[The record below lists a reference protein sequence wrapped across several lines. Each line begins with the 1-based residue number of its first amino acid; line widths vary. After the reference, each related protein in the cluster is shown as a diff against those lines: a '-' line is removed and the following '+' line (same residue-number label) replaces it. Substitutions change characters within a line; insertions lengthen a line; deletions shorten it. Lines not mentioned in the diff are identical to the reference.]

1 MSSGPCCSSPSGSC
15 YWGSQVCSSFLLGE
29 LQTQGP
35 GCWTRLGVGC
45 PPQGWDE
52 QPAGVPWPEQRGV
65 FELVGLAPASLVETA
80 LCGRALGSL
89 SSVLWPWQGACL
101 GLLGSEEPLP
111 RLSVLPCLPPLRDS
125 RDRAACKSWHHSAL
139 PAMPAFSASAGH
151 SGWGTA
157 GPSQPVGAPCSQ
169 RACGQGLMGPAL
181 PLELRPQT
189 EPCGLWQVAPRRSKP
204 APYVYIVTR
213 VGGQLQP
220 WQLSLCA
227 KHSPTPLAPV
237 NTGWMNE

>member
-1 MSSGPCCSSPSGSC
+1 MSSGPCCSSP
-15 YWGSQVCSSFLLGE
+15 QVFLLLSKPG
-29 LQTQGP
+29 LLFIPPGRAPDSGP
-35 GCWTRLGVGC
+35 WLLDYAGSGVSQ
-45 PPQGWDE
+45 QGWDE

-111 RLSVLPCLPPLRDS
+111 RPSVLPCLLPFRDS

-169 RACGQGLMGPAL
+169 RA
-181 PLELRPQT
+181 
-189 EPCGLWQVAPRRSKP
+189 
-204 APYVYIVTR
+204 
-213 VGGQLQP
+213 
-220 WQLSLCA
+220 
-227 KHSPTPLAPV
+227 
-237 NTGWMNE
+237 